1 MDSLHSLNVR
11 EMDMHAY
18 TEPKPWLQGIMN
30 RRVDESGCMGHSGRC
45 VPVMG
50 EVAGAGGGMGTV
62 QSAP

>member
-1 MDSLHSLNVR
+1 MDTLHSLNVQ
-11 EMDMHAY
+11 EMG
-18 TEPKPWLQGIMN
+18 WLQGIMN
-30 RRVDESGCMGHSGRC
+30 RRVDESGCMGLSGRC